1 MLDALQSLALA
12 VGQLAALGC
21 GIALCLALLF
31 WALDGWQERRKD
43 RQSFDVDSAMLRR
56 FRASHAG
63 IVKRRLGEKG

>member
-21 GIALCLALLF
+21 GIALCFVLVVMAVN
-31 WALDGWQERRKD
+31 GVQERKKD
-43 RQSFDVDSAMLRR
+43 RDAFDPDLLKQ

-63 IVKRRLGEKG
+63 IVKRRLGEKT